1 MVDVSPKEVVH
12 RIALAEGR
20 VVFTPE
26 GFKHLQEVG
35 SSKGSITAVA
45 EIAGIMG
52 AKETSRLLP
61 MCHPIPLNKV
71 KVEITPNSENHS
83 VLVKATAIS
92 DAKTG
97 VEMEALTAVSI
108 SCLTIYDM
116 CKNFEKHLQIQDIR
130 LVSKEK
136 IKIN

>member
-1 MVDVSPKEVVH
+1 MWRGVVRRITSLYEMVDVSPKEVIH
-12 RIALAEGR
+12 RTALAEGL

-61 MCHPIPLNKV
+61 MCHPIALNKV
-71 KVEITPNSENHS
+71 KS
-83 VLVKATAIS
+83 
-92 DAKTG
+92 
-97 VEMEALTAVSI
+97 
-108 SCLTIYDM
+108 
-116 CKNFEKHLQIQDIR
+116 
-130 LVSKEK
+130 
-136 IKIN
+136 